1 MNCDYLVKKTAE
13 EYISKNIQYLQNLKS
28 QAGTIVNIAEIF
40 IEAIRRGNKILFFG
54 NGGSAADAQHLGAE
68 FVGRFKLERKGL
80 PAMALTTNTSS
91 LTSIGND
98 YGFEQVFSRQVEALG
113 EKGDVAVGISTSGN
127 AKNVVAGIEMAKKME
142 LRTVAFSGGDGGDL
156 SKLADIALIVPAND
170 TANVQELHITAGHI
184 ICELA
189 EKALVLCNISS

>member
-1 MNCDYLVKKTAE
+1 MNCDCLVKKTAE

-80 PAMALTTNTSS
+80 PAIALTTNTSS

-98 YGFEQVFSRQVEALG
+98 YGFEQIFSRQVEALG
-113 EKGDVAVGISTSGN
+113 KKGDVAVGISTSGN
-127 AKNVVAGIEMAKKME
+127 AENVIAGIKMAKKME
-142 LRTVAFSGGDGGDL
+142 LRTVAFSGGDGGNL

-184 ICELA
+184 ICELS
-189 EKALVLCNISS
+189 EKELNK

>member
-1 MNCDYLVKKTAE
+1 M
-13 EYISKNIQYLQNLKS
+13 
-28 QAGTIVNIAEIF
+28 IVNIAEIF
-40 IEAIRRGNKILFFG
+40 IEAIRRGNKVLFFG

-127 AKNVVAGIEMAKKME
+127 AENVVAGIEMAKKME
-142 LRTVAFSGGDGGDL
+142 LRTVAFSGGDGGNL

-184 ICELA
+184 ICELV
-189 EKALVLCNISS
+189 EKALISNPIPARCV

>member
-1 MNCDYLVKKTAE
+1 MKKTAE

-80 PAMALTTNTSS
+80 PAIALTTNTSS

-98 YGFEQVFSRQVEALG
+98 YGFEQIFSRQVEALG
-113 EKGDVAVGISTSGN
+113 KKGDVAVGISTSGN
-127 AKNVVAGIEMAKKME
+127 AENVIAGIKMAKKME
-142 LRTVAFSGGDGGDL
+142 LRTVAFSGGDGGNL

-184 ICELA
+184 ICELS
-189 EKALVLCNISS
+189 EKELNK